1 VLNSTPPYQPFGQ
14 RLEWR
19 LGDLPPGT
27 TSTIELNCRATIPG
41 SIRSTFN
48 ATSADGLNAA
58 GRHTAEFRANAL
70 SVKMV
75 GPEVVEVGRE
85 AKYLIDVTNTG
96 PTTLTGV
103 VAKDTFDP
111 GLVHTGGEA
120 SPLVRALPPL
130 APGQVEKFAVAFTVS
145 RPGQLCHRLDVTAD
159 GGHGAGA
166 RACLTGTAPV
176 VTPPQLSVQLRGPA
190 TSRAGEVAQYAVE
203 VRNSGS
209 APATNVVLS
218 VTWGINLQLTE
229 ATRGHEDD
237 LARLTTRWR
246 IPQIAG
252 GETIMRQ
259 LNCQC
264 LNADEAASVRA
275 TVSSQ
280 QTTEVGQQIRTV
292 IMPGAAPPPR
302 LMPMPPA
309 GSTAPGSPPSPAQS
323 SSTLPGA
330 PSAAGN
336 LTVSAAVTSD
346 PILVGGTTTLVVNLT
361 NDRPV
366 PDREVAL
373 TIQALDDGLTIS
385 RVVGT
390 TATPATASG
399 ASAIDF
405 APIREMRPGER
416 LDTPYRIELRGVKAG
431 RHRIR
436 ITAKSELS
444 PAGSMTEVDVAVNGP

>member
-1 VLNSTPPYQPFGQ
+1 
-14 RLEWR
+14 
-19 LGDLPPGT
+19 
-27 TSTIELNCRATIPG
+27 
-41 SIRSTFN
+41 
-48 ATSADGLNAA
+48 
-58 GRHTAEFRANAL
+58 
-70 SVKMV
+70 
-75 GPEVVEVGRE
+75 
-85 AKYLIDVTNTG
+85 
-96 PTTLTGV
+96 
-103 VAKDTFDP
+103 
-111 GLVHTGGEA
+111 
-120 SPLVRALPPL
+120 
-130 APGQVEKFAVAFTVS
+130 
-145 RPGQLCHRLDVTAD
+145 
-159 GGHGAGA
+159 
-166 RACLTGTAPV
+166 V

-218 VTWGINLQLTE
+218 VTWGVNLQLTE

-252 GETIMRQ
+252 GETITRQ

-280 QTTEVGQQIRTV
+280 QTTEVGQQIRTA
-292 IMPGAAPPPR
+292 ITPAAAPPPR
-302 LMPMPPA
+302 LMPMPSAGPA
-309 GSTAPGSPPSPAQS
+309 APSSPAPAAPSNRTPPGS
-323 SSTLPGA
+323 

-336 LTVSAAVTSD
+336 LSVSAAVTSD

-361 NDRPV
+361 NDRTV

-373 TIQALDDGLTIS
+373 SIQALDDGLAVS

-390 TATPATASG
+390 TATPPTALSG
-399 ASAIDF
+399 SAIDF

-444 PAGSMTEVDVAVNGP
+444 SSGSMAEVEVAVNGP